1 MAQELSSE
9 LSGGALIKMLFHD
22 IYKDMTDPAFKA
34 SSHISDHDINLA
46 IEMHQ
51 GDSIP
56 GFPSVYAFMYLLS
69 GPMSKLKE
77 PAFQCLDEVFEHLR
91 LIAATIVQNLF
102 VRFPSVSDDIIE
114 IADCYFLEQKE
125 KTKRMIEG
133 NIDCEINYLFTNDDS
148 YLRSRTKLIPVR

>member
-1 MAQELSSE
+1 MLWKLITDFTEQFRAQIKGKFEYTMAQELTSE

-22 IYKDMTDPAFKA
+22 IYKDMSEPSYKA
-34 SSHISDHDINLA
+34 SANLRDSDINMA

-102 VRFPSVSDDIIE
+102 VRFPSVSDDII
-114 IADCYFLEQKE
+114 
-125 KTKRMIEG
+125 
-133 NIDCEINYLFTNDDS
+133 
-148 YLRSRTKLIPVR
+148 